1 MTKVFEIGQVVY
13 VLAEKEQIILP
24 GIVVEEVVVKKLT
37 GNFVSWKVKIGTAEK
52 AKLYDTSKINGE
64 VYGDLDELRAAMFGN
79 FENFLN
85 DLCKDAHLKVEK
97 WYGKEIAERQ
107 KPATPLDN
115 LDKIDPDTMLS
126 SLGESSEVATSAQ
139 PTHNKVIPRTEQ
151 EVRQELKNRFV
162 DNSVGAT
169 EDDTKL
175 FFVNPNGERVPLTR

>member
-37 GNFVSWKVKIGTAEK
+37 GNFVSWKVKIGAAEK

-64 VYGDLDELRAAMFGN
+64 VYGNLDELRAAMLTN

-107 KPATPLDN
+107 KIPTSLDN
-115 LDKIDPDTMLS
+115 LDKIDPDAMLS
-126 SLGESSEVATSAQ
+126 SLEEPSESFHPQHKTM
-139 PTHNKVIPRTEQ
+139 PRNER
-151 EVRQELKNRFV
+151 EARQELKNMFV
-162 DNSVGAT
+162 DNSVNP
-169 EDDTKL
+169 ENDSKL
-175 FFVNPNGERVPLTR
+175 FFVNPNGERIPLTK